1 MFQNIKNN
9 NIDNEDVTTTID
21 DALKKLSKINNISNT
36 SQQDL
41 QSLIGKRK
49 RPEEGQQLSNK
60 KGGRRFT
67 RKVIKKRGGKN
78 LVKSRKNVVRK
89 TYKKMKNV
97 KKVKKSKG
105 KKRKTRKSKK

>member
-1 MFQNIKNN
+1 MFNNIKKNNIKNG
-9 NIDNEDVTTTID
+9 DVTEKID
-21 DALKKLSKINNISNT
+21 GALTRLREVNKSSNK

-49 RPEEGQQLSNK
+49 RSEEGLESSIK